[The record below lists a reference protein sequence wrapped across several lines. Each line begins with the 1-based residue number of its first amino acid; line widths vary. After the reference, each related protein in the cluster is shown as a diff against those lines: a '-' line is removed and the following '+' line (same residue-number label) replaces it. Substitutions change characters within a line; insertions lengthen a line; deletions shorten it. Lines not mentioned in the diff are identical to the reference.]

1 MSHVSADI
9 LTPPAEV
16 DAKQQQ
22 ILAAATEAFLA
33 FGFRRCSM
41 AEIAA
46 RAGMSRAALYLH
58 YKNKEDIYAS
68 LVARFYDE
76 AAAGFA
82 AGLSA
87 GTSPTEALRAG
98 LRGKLS
104 VAFQGIAA
112 SPHGPELLN
121 VSATLGGSVVAQGES
136 ALFMVLSS
144 WLTEGA
150 RDGRLDLTRLGGSAD
165 GAASLIL
172 DAVSG
177 VKAGVKEMSQLPAR
191 LDALAEVF
199 GAALHPTN

>member
-1 MSHVSADI
+1 MTRMTADI
-9 LTPPAEV
+9 LTQPAEV
-16 DAKQQQ
+16 DARQQQ

-76 AAAGFA
+76 AAEGFA
-82 AGLSA
+82 AGLASGA
-87 GTSPTEALRAG
+87 TPVEALRAG
-98 LRGKLS
+98 FRGKLS
-104 VAFQGIAA
+104 EAFQGISA

-121 VSATLGGSVVAQGES
+121 VSASLGGNVVAQGES
-136 ALFMVLSS
+136 ALFLVLSS
-144 WLTEGA
+144 WLAAGA
-150 RDGRLDLTRLGGSAD
+150 GAGRLDLARLGGGAE
-165 GAASLIL
+165 GAARLIL

-177 VKAGVKEMSQLPAR
+177 VKAGTADMREIPER

-199 GAALHPTN
+199 GAALTPTP